1 MTDLV
6 LAECHLPESPVRP
19 GYYHEVTSGTPA
31 AGLVI
36 SMSNDGEHK
45 SSRNLTFISYDSAC
59 MTCNVTTGCV
69 LKVSA
74 VWHQVNQSL
83 VYLKKKTDTSFF
95 LLHSHQISKATFV
108 CFRERPVFVFKCL
121 WSVSSL
127 GKIISLNSFSF
138 FFLVLACPIKI
149 NIPLNVF
156 YRHAFHGFLW
166 WMVYCCPVS
175 LVGSVGLLSD
185 GPWV

>member
-83 VYLKKKTDTSFF
+83 VYLKKK
-95 LLHSHQISKATFV
+95 LI
-108 CFRERPVFVFKCL
+108 RVF
-121 WSVSSL
+121 
-127 GKIISLNSFSF
+127 SFSIPSRF
-138 FFLVLACPIKI
+138 QKRPSCAFGKDPSSFLSACDQY
-149 NIPLNVF
+149 L
-156 YRHAFHGFLW
+156 R
-166 WMVYCCPVS
+166 
-175 LVGSVGLLSD
+175 
-185 GPWV
+185 

>member
-19 GYYHEVTSGTPA
+19 GYYHEVISGTPA

-36 SMSNDGEHK
+36 TMSNDGEHK

-83 VYLKKKTDTSFF
+83 GYLKKK
-95 LLHSHQISKATFV
+95 LI
-108 CFRERPVFVFKCL
+108 RVF
-121 WSVSSL
+121 
-127 GKIISLNSFSF
+127 SFSIPSRF
-138 FFLVLACPIKI
+138 QKRPSCAFGKDPSSFLSACDQY
-149 NIPLNVF
+149 L
-156 YRHAFHGFLW
+156 R
-166 WMVYCCPVS
+166 
-175 LVGSVGLLSD
+175 
-185 GPWV
+185 

>member
-19 GYYHEVTSGTPA
+19 EYYHEVTSGTPA

-74 VWHQVNQSL
+74 VWNQANQSL
-83 VYLKKKTDTSFF
+83 GSLKKTDTNF
-95 LLHSHQISKATFV
+95 
-108 CFRERPVFVFKCL
+108 
-121 WSVSSL
+121 
-127 GKIISLNSFSF
+127 SFSIPSRF
-138 FFLVLACPIKI
+138 PKRPSLAFGKDPSSFLSAGDQY
-149 NIPLNVF
+149 F
-156 YRHAFHGFLW
+156 RYAR
-166 WMVYCCPVS
+166 
-175 LVGSVGLLSD
+175 
-185 GPWV
+185 

>member
-45 SSRNLTFISYDSAC
+45 SPRNLTFISYDSAC

-74 VWHQVNQSL
+74 VWYQANQSL
-83 VYLKKKTDTSFF
+83 GSDFQSDLRLFLGKTCLRFEVLVVSIFVRQDNKFKPFF
-95 LLHSHQISKATFV
+95 FPFFV
-108 CFRERPVFVFKCL
+108 C
-121 WSVSSL
+121 
-127 GKIISLNSFSF
+127 
-138 FFLVLACPIKI
+138 ACPIKI
-149 NIPLNVF
+149 NIPLNF
-156 YRHAFHGFLW
+156 F
-166 WMVYCCPVS
+166 
-175 LVGSVGLLSD
+175 
-185 GPWV
+185 